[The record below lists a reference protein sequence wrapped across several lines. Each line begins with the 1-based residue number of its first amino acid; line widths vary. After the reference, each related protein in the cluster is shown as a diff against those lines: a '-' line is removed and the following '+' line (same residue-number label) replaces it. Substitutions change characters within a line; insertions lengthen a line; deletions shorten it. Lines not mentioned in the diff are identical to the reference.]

1 MTSLRHDLLWSQET
15 ALLFQAM
22 HISVGKV
29 WTRRTAPVGRATIL
43 STLQFVGCQDVVW
56 ALLVEGVL
64 VAQISHTLY

>member
-1 MTSLRHDLLWSQET
+1 
-15 ALLFQAM
+15 M